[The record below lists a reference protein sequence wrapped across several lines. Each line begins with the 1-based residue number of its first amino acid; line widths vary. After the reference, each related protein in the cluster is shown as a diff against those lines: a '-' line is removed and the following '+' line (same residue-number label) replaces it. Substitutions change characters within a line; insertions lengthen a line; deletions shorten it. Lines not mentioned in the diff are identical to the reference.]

1 MFQGEK
7 QVIEFQVEVNIEP
20 DDDGFHA
27 YCPAL
32 KGLHTR
38 GNTEQEAVDNA
49 RDAAIAYIESCIR
62 HGDPIPIGLQV
73 RRERKQTHQSGIR
86 AVNRRVEDLQVACAI
101 S

>member
-1 MFQGEK
+1 MLQGEK

-38 GNTEQEAVDNA
+38 GDTEQEAINNV
-49 RDAAIAYIESCIR
+49 RDAAIAYIESCIK
-62 HGDPIPIGLQV
+62 HGDSIPIGVQYHG
-73 RRERKQTHQSGIR
+73 EHKQTHRSGIKP
-86 AVNRRVEDLQVACAI
+86 VNRRVEDLQVACAI

>member
-1 MFQGEK
+1 LQGEK
-7 QVIEFQVEVNIEP
+7 QIIEFQVEVIVEP

-38 GNTEQEAVDNA
+38 GDTEQEAVDHA
-49 RDAAIAYIESCIR
+49 RDAAIAYIESCIK
-62 HGDPIPIGLQV
+62 HGDSIPIGTQ
-73 RRERKQTHQSGIR
+73 ERKQSHHSGIKP
-86 AVNRRVEDLQVACAI
+86 VNRRVEDLQVACTI